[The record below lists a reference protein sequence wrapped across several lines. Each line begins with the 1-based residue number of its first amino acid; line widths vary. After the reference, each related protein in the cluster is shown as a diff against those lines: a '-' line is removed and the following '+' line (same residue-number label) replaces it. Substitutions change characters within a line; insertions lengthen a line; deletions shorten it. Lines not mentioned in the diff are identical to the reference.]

1 MIGYRKK
8 DKKSRK
14 VGVRMEK
21 KWKVVVGV
29 DVSKDSLAVA
39 VFTEKEEFSFD
50 SKNNGKSFEKELSK
64 FVKVSNP
71 SEILVVMENK
81 GVYYLKL
88 YYYLNDRGYS
98 VAIVNPFVIK
108 KFSEKEM
115 KRVENDKVNSKIIA
129 EYGFKEKVKLFT
141 LKDEHRGIIEIKLK
155 NIEVFQ
161 KQINTLQKQMLII

>member
-8 DKKSRK
+8 DKKSK
-14 VGVRMEK
+14 KGGVRMEK

-71 SEILVVMENK
+71 SEILIVMENT
-81 GVYYLKL
+81 GVYHLQLSCYLYK
-88 YYYLNDRGYS
+88 RGYS
-98 VAIVNPFVIK
+98 VAVENPFVIK
-108 KFSEKEM
+108 KFSEMRM
-115 KRVENDKVNSKIIA
+115 KRAKTDKVDSKIIA
-129 EYGFKEKVKLFT
+129 EYGLKEDVRLFT
-141 LKDEHRGIIEIKLK
+141 PKDEYREVIELKLK
-155 NIEVFQ
+155 AIEDFH
-161 KQINTLQKQMLII
+161 KQINIL